1 MANIEFID
9 DSSNELRKV
18 WLRKSLLFMDKVKK
32 RENDLNRLRQSN
44 ATDFTIKSIDEEIE
58 VMIDFY
64 NASEMIIN
72 AFSLNA
78 LSLRAKLL
86 LMGIENREL
95 GKWLIEL
102 TKNDDFKRG
111 ELIEMLSKNQNI

>member
-1 MANIEFID
+1 MGKIELID

-32 RENDLNRLRQSN
+32 REVDLNRLRQSN

-64 NASEMIIN
+64 NSSEMIIN
-72 AFSLNA
+72 AFSLNS

-86 LMGIENREL
+86 LMDVQNKEL

-102 TKNDDFKRG
+102 TKDNDLKRS
-111 ELIEMLSKNQNI
+111 ELIEILTKGENI